1 MATKDETTRTRTD
14 RIKADLRSISTC
26 TNATATALQDLLSRK
41 AEDAP
46 QKENVRAKV
55 QPAARRRGATATG
68 AASADMGKQKNSNL
82 GPKEKYVLATEVAN
96 TTLQTLADALK
107 NPPHATAARPP
118 TKSKP
123 TAAEDARKPARPR
136 LGQTTSSSASQK
148 PLRERSV
155 SQINNSPQKR
165 VPRRSSSYSSFLAPG
180 PDPGLLATA
189 ECARTAFAYLGT
201 PEAQK
206 VLGKDSQELQYENG
220 VLVLIG
226 KLVALGLALRASD
239 E

>member
-136 LGQTTSSSASQK
+136 LEPRRTRRQK
-148 PLRERSV
+148 ARDAAKPNRSV
-155 SQINNSPQKR
+155 GAAA
-165 VPRRSSSYSSFLAPG
+165 APAS
-180 PDPGLLATA
+180 L
-189 ECARTAFAYLGT
+189 
-201 PEAQK
+201 EAQK
-206 VLGKDSQELQYENG
+206 KT
-220 VLVLIG
+220 
-226 KLVALGLALRASD
+226 R
-239 E
+239 